1 MHISDRVDF
10 GLQKG
15 AQRCPVGLQILHAH
29 IHVLNL
35 VVLNL
40 RKVILSHLFVDLENF
55 FQLRTVTLCLFAQTD
70 ALQTEIVIH
79 LARVHVFFETTT
91 GQASLLAALTAVLIG
106 TSHVLALQSPLPNPV
121 PHLDVNEFGAA

>member
-1 MHISDRVDF
+1 MP
-10 GLQKG
+10 GG
-15 AQRCPVGLQILHAH
+15 ADILIGFRMTIETEFRASGQPLA
-29 IHVLNL
+29 I
-35 VVLNL
+35 
-40 RKVILSHLFVDLENF
+40 IDVDLENF

-106 TSHVLALQSPLPNPV
+106 TSHILALQSPLPNPV